1 MRALEL
7 LNYLGAL
14 DDNGN
19 MTEVRCPRGLCPG
32 RGSGCGSCA
41 AAGRRR
47 WCRCGEALRACS
59 LRCALWHSRCCGE
72 TGSPSCDSPVARN
85 AKKGSLLSAPLGKE
99 CSEEQEHRSP
109 CTPRARLTA
118 APWHAVRPPAGRAS
132 DGGVPPGPAAG
143 QDGRR
148 ITRVQVCLWCARVRA
163 RAARA
168 AGRGRSAPTLTNTCA
183 R

>member
-1 MRALEL
+1 
-7 LNYLGAL
+7 
-14 DDNGN
+14 
-19 MTEVRCPRGLCPG
+19 MTAPSHGMPKK
-32 RGSGCGSCA
+32 S
-41 AAGRRR
+41 
-47 WCRCGEALRACS
+47 
-59 LRCALWHSRCCGE
+59 SR
-72 TGSPSCDSPVARN
+72 
-85 AKKGSLLSAPLGKE
+85 LSAPLVLK

-148 ITRVQVCLWCARVRA
+148 ITGVQVCLWCAGVRA

-168 AGRGRSAPTLTNTCA
+168 AGRGRSVHAHEHLRTLTRRGLRGEEPRGRRTGAARTRISEWQTQPVAHGVHTQVMIVGLTCVCRRPHWDRLRRDQA
-183 R
+183 PLSKGRFKLDAI